1 MKKTILCLGL
11 LASSISHA
19 ATVQDELKAVSYPK
33 TLACSAVIQM
43 ATDKDPHDMNELVTI
58 IDYGNRFYIVRNPE
72 VTDIT
77 ILSPKLEYT
86 EHYGPAS
93 GAGDKAN
100 ILFIKGVGKTKG
112 IYRMYF
118 RDDKSTFTFLCP

>member
-1 MKKTILCLGL
+1 MWLM
-11 LASSISHA
+11 
-19 ATVQDELKAVSYPK
+19 K
-33 TLACSAVIQM
+33 TLLTSGCTNQRGAG
-43 ATDKDPHDMNELVTI
+43 H
-58 IDYGNRFYIVRNPE
+58 GNRFYIVRNPE